1 MEINVDQK
9 LHSSF
14 RHHLSRTS
22 KITNLQKHTNYGKA
36 GHFAFGIASEDVTQ
50 PFGKS
55 LSSVS
60 VCHMYYI
67 LDWKEKNIYEQAS
80 LL

>member
-50 PFGKS
+50 PFGK
-55 LSSVS
+55 
-60 VCHMYYI
+60 
-67 LDWKEKNIYEQAS
+67 
-80 LL
+80 